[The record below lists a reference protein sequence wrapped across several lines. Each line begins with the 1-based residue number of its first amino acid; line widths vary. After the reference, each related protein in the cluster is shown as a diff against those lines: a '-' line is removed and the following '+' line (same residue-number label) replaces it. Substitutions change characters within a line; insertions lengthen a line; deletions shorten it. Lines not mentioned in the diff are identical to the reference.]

1 MTTAVSMSLC
11 PRCGGPRANIAP
23 PDTPALLECTRCGAV
38 ESALVGVVERD
49 DDLLPP
55 PPEEDEL
62 LPPPPDEAGTELGP
76 AAAAA
81 ALTQAFPGL
90 VTTSPSLTLHLAQT
104 PEVLPADFQLPPA
117 ITFVPNPA
125 LATRAQELAA
135 QIADLVITDEASCHR
150 MDALLAIARAHD
162 AAIDAH
168 FADPVDFFF
177 ARHRALTRQRGEF
190 RGPLT
195 EAIKIGG
202 RRIFAFNQAQERQAA
217 EERRRRQEAADRQ
230 ARDDARREAE
240 AARQAQA
247 PAPLIEQLEEQA
259 QTVTAPPVASAPAP
273 RETLRG
279 STVTITRKARPKGT
293 EGAAADQQPGMAML
307 TPAQRL
313 SVLEAMKA
321 VVDGRAPLLVFE
333 IAYAYLDSRAK
344 SDKTTF
350 NIPGFEMYEVGGVRG
365 KSTRVK

>member
-1 MTTAVSMSLC
+1 MTTTVSISPC
-11 PRCGGPRANIAP
+11 PLCGGTRANIAQP
-23 PDTPALLECTRCGAV
+23 GQPELLECTKCGAV
-38 ESALVGVVERD
+38 ESGLVGVVARD
-49 DDLLPP
+49 
-55 PPEEDEL
+55 EEL
-62 LPPPPDEAGTELGP
+62 LPPPPDDDELLPPPQEDGTELAP

-81 ALTQAFPGL
+81 AMTQAFPGVV
-90 VTTSPSLTLHLAQT
+90 VTRHPQTVATAVQPTKT
-104 PEVLPADFQLPPA
+104 PELLPADFQLPPA

-125 LATRAQELAA
+125 LAKRAEDLAA
-135 QIADLVITDEASCHR
+135 QIADLVVNDEASCHR

-190 RGPLT
+190 HGPLT

-247 PAPLIEQLEEQA
+247 PAPLIEQLEAHA
-259 QTVTAPPVASAPAP
+259 QTVTAPPVASATPAP

-279 STVTITRKARPKGT
+279 STVTVTR
-293 EGAAADQQPGMAML
+293 
-307 TPAQRL
+307 
-313 SVLEAMKA
+313 
-321 VVDGRAPLLVFE
+321 
-333 IAYAYLDSRAK
+333 
-344 SDKTTF
+344 
-350 NIPGFEMYEVGGVRG
+350 
-365 KSTRVK
+365 